1 MPKMSKQVISILM
14 PLEANSKVP
23 LTSENMLSVVNRIT
37 LPAEQFKRPLL
48 VEQFIAEEMAEY
60 PITYKRMRVP
70 KREELVQNKLKSDR
84 GNNVV
89 IEFLGLYL
97 KLEKK
102 LTFLEL

>member
-14 PLEANSKVP
+14 PLEANVKIP

-37 LPAEQFKRPLL
+37 LPAEQFKRPIL

-60 PITYKRMRVP
+60 PITQKKMGVT
-70 KREELVQNKLKSDR
+70 KREKLVQNKLMSGR
-84 GNNVV
+84 SNHVV
-89 IEFLGLYL
+89 VEFLALYL

-102 LTFLEL
+102 LTYLEL